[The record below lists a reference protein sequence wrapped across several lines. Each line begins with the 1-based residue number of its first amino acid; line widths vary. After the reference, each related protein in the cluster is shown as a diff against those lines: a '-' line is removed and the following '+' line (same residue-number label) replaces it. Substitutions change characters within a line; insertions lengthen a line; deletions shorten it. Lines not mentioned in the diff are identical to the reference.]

1 MSPKIVL
8 GTFQN
13 NRYLDLLNVVD
24 SAFLNGCTAFD
35 TAPSYGTEVDLGKA
49 LEFCMD
55 KYHVNRK
62 DVFVS
67 DKVDAWQMIKGR
79 GDVCIYIQNALEKM
93 NLEYFDIVWVHWPIA
108 EFIEPTWRSLQ
119 ELQGKGVV
127 KNIGISNVRVRHLR
141 EMAQREI
148 LPKYIQIER
157 HPLRVCQE
165 EMDYCKAHG
174 IEVFSYS
181 PICRM
186 HKDLKESAVL
196 KHIADKYHKNIGQVI
211 LRWHVDTHATPVFMS
226 KNPKRVSENLNIF
239 DFELT
244 ENEVEAI
251 SCLNQ
256 NYKIFLESWG
266 CPGF

>member
-1 MSPKIVL
+1 MRPKIVL

-13 NRYLDLLNVVD
+13 NNYQDLLKVVD
-24 SAFLNGCTAFD
+24 AAFQNGCTAFD

-49 LEFCMD
+49 LKACMEE
-55 KYHVNRK
+55 HQVNRK
-62 DVFVS
+62 EVFVS

-79 GDVCIYIQNALEKM
+79 GDVSAYIQGALEKM
-93 NLEYFDIVWVHWPIA
+93 NLEYFDIVWIHWPIA
-108 EFIEPTWRSLQ
+108 ELVEPTWRSLQ
-119 ELQGKGVV
+119 ELQSKGIV
-127 KNIGISNVRVRHLR
+127 KNIGISNVRVRHL
-141 EMAQREI
+141 ENMAQYDI

-157 HPLRVCQE
+157 HPLRVCQD
-165 EMDYCKAHG
+165 EMDYCKRLS

-186 HKDLKESAVL
+186 HKDLKESALL
-196 KHIADKYHKNIGQVI
+196 KQIAEKYHKNIGQVI
-211 LRWHVDTHATPVFMS
+211 LRWHIDTHATPVFMS
-226 KNPKRVSENLNIF
+226 KNPKRVSENLDVF
-239 DFELT
+239 DFKLT
-244 ENEVEAI
+244 EKEVEAI

>member
-1 MSPKIVL
+1 MRSQIVL

-13 NRYLDLLNVVD
+13 NNSQDLLNVVD
-24 SAFLNGCTAFD
+24 AAFLHGCTAFD

-55 KYHVNRK
+55 KYHVSRK
-62 DVFVS
+62 NVFVS
-67 DKVDAWQMIKGR
+67 DKVDAWQMIQDR
-79 GDVCIYIQNALEKM
+79 GNVNKYVQGALEKM

-108 EFIEPTWRSLQ
+108 EFIEPTWKSLL
-119 ELQGKGVV
+119 ELQKKGLL
-127 KNIGISNVRVRHLR
+127 KDIGICNVRTRHLTA
-141 EMAQREI
+141 MAEHGI

-157 HPLRVCQE
+157 HPLRICQDE
-165 EMDYCKAHG
+165 LNYCKSNG

-181 PICRM
+181 PICLM
-186 HKDLKESAVL
+186 HKDLKDSSLL
-196 KHIADKYHKNIGQVI
+196 KRIADKYRKNIGQI
-211 LRWHVDTHATPVFMS
+211 MLRWHIDTNATPIFMS
-226 KNPKRVSENLNIF
+226 KNPKRVAENLNIF

-244 ENEVEAI
+244 EYEVDEI
-251 SCLNQ
+251 SSLNQ